1 MPIDTFHTFSYPF
14 RIMEDEIESVLA
26 EAPEFFALY
35 RKLVID
41 ADGHPGAAATFAE
54 LARYVTW
61 LLDEAERSHISLTR
75 CLDAVE
81 KVVKTSENAEDLV
94 VWSFFEGLGDR
105 DAPRLNPWI
114 GPKTRALVIAAYEIS
129 PL

>member
-1 MPIDTFHTFSYPF
+1 
-14 RIMEDEIESVLA
+14 MEEEIEFVLA
-26 EAPEFFALY
+26 EAPEFLALY

-94 VWSFFEGLGDR
+94 VWSFFEGLGNR
-105 DAPRLNPWI
+105 DVPPPKPLDWTKDSSPRHCCVRDL
-114 GPKTRALVIAAYEIS
+114 AAVNS
-129 PL
+129 VGR